1 MRRSPRDL
9 VPGLLLGAD
18 VLSQLVFA
26 IVLIYVAWC
35 EWTPGEPSL
44 PIAAVITSWMTA
56 TLLDKCPADQHEDE
70 LSQINAVYMN

>member
-1 MRRSPRDL
+1 ML
-9 VPGLLLGAD
+9 II
-18 VLSQLVFA
+18 A
-26 IVLIYVAWC
+26 IFLIYVAWC